1 MSSTTADLK
10 RACRFVTTATMTRD
24 AIIVDLWRD
33 GSSYRAIAEATDGQ
47 LSHGTIANI
56 INRRTE
62 GIHK

>member
-1 MSSTTADLK
+1 
-10 RACRFVTTATMTRD
+10 MTRD

-62 GIHK
+62 GISK

>member
-10 RACRFVTTATMTRD
+10 RACRFVTAATQARD
-24 AIIVDLWRD
+24 DIIVDLWRD
-33 GSSYRAIAEATDGQ
+33 GLSYRAIADATGGQ

-62 GIHK
+62 GTSK